1 MEKHKESIG
10 ENRQNAIPNAKTSGS
25 RTPNVPALRFPEFTG
40 EWRFVHLE
48 EVAEFQKQRIFT
60 ALLNNGNYIST
71 ENILQNFE
79 GIQYSSSIPANTNVI
94 EYQKGD
100 ILLSN
105 IRPYLKKVWF
115 ADRKGGCSA
124 DVFVLRGDKCDQH
137 FLYYVIA
144 SNRFINYVM
153 SGAKG
158 VKMPR
163 GDKSQM
169 EKYAF
174 SIPTNTEQ
182 RKIAKFLSMLD
193 ERIRL
198 QNKIIED
205 LKKLKSAI
213 TEILFCTPK
222 EFMPSKRLSVYKNEW
237 KLVRLSDICQRI
249 RTKNVGGQ
257 CRQVLTIAAQYGLV
271 NQEDFFNKTVA
282 SENLEG
288 YYLLQKGDFA
298 YNKSYS
304 GDYTWGAIKRLELYE
319 QGVLSP
325 LYICFRPDITKVDA
339 DYLAHYFESKKWYK
353 GIADI
358 AGEGARNHGL
368 LNISVIDFFDTIHR
382 IPDLKEQKVI
392 AQFLNMF
399 SSKLS
404 CEQRIM
410 QSLTKQ
416 RNYLLQKMFM

>member
-1 MEKHKESIG
+1 MCD
-10 ENRQNAIPNAKTSGS
+10 
-25 RTPNVPALRFPEFTG
+25 VPAIRFPEFTG
-40 EWRFVHLE
+40 EWKSVHLE
-48 EVAEFQKQRIFT
+48 EVAEFQKQRIST
-60 ALLNNGNYIST
+60 TLLNNSNYIST

-79 GIQYSSSIPANTNVI
+79 GIQSSSSIPANMNVI

-124 DVFVLRGDKCDQH
+124 DVFVLRGDKCNQH

-144 SNRFINYVM
+144 SDRFINYVM

-169 EKYAF
+169 VKYAF

-205 LKKLKSAI
+205 LKKLRSAI
-213 TEILFCTPK
+213 AEALFCTPK
-222 EFMPSKRLSVYKNEW
+222 ESMPAKRLSPYSKEW
-237 KLVRLSDICQRI
+237 KLVKLSDICQRI
-249 RTKNVGGQ
+249 QTKNKGRQ

-304 GDYTWGAIKRLELYE
+304 GDYAWGAIKRLERYE

-325 LYICFRPDITKVDA
+325 LYICFRPDTAKVDA
-339 DYLAHYFESKKWYK
+339 DYLVHYFESKKWHK

-368 LNISVIDFFDTIHR
+368 LNISVIDFFNTIHR
-382 IPDLKEQKVI
+382 MPDLDEQKNI
-392 AQFLNMF
+392 AQVINSL

-404 CEQRIM
+404 CEQHIM
-410 QSLTKQ
+410 QSLTMQ
-416 RNYLLQKMFM
+416 RNYLLHKMFI

>member
-1 MEKHKESIG
+1 MADNKDK
-10 ENRQNAIPNAKTSGS
+10 KVL
-25 RTPNVPALRFPEFTG
+25 NVPALRFPEFTE
-40 EWRFVHLE
+40 EWESVLLE
-48 EVAEFQKQRIFT
+48 DVAEFQKKRISSD
-60 ALLNNGNYIST
+60 LLNNSNYIST
-71 ENILQNFE
+71 ENILQNF
-79 GIQYSSSIPANTNVI
+79 GGVQNSISIPANTNVI
-94 EYQKGD
+94 EYQRGD
-100 ILLSN
+100 VLLSN
-105 IRPYLKKVWF
+105 IRPYLKKVWLS
-115 ADRKGGCSA
+115 DRHGGCSA
-124 DVFVLRGDKCDQH
+124 DVFVLRGNQCERR

-144 SNRFINYVM
+144 SDRFINFVM

-169 EKYAF
+169 EKF
-174 SIPTNTEQ
+174 TFFIPTNVEQ
-182 RKIAKFLSMLD
+182 KKIAMFLSMLD

-213 TEILFCTPK
+213 AETLFCTPK
-222 EFMPSKRLSVYKNEW
+222 ESMPAKMVSPYNKEW
-237 KLVRLSDICQRI
+237 KLIKLSDICQRVQ
-249 RTKNVGGQ
+249 TKNTGNQ
-257 CRQVLTIAAQYGLV
+257 CRQVLTIAAQHGLV

-304 GDYTWGAIKRLELYE
+304 GGYTWGAIKRLEWYDK
-319 QGVLSP
+319 GVLSP
-325 LYICFRPDITKVDA
+325 LYICFRPDSSKVNA
-339 DYLAHYFESKKWYK
+339 DFLAHYFESKKWHK

-368 LNISVIDFFDTIHR
+368 LNISVIDFFNTIHR
-382 IPDLKEQKVI
+382 IPDLDEQKDI
-392 AQFLNMF
+392 ARILNSL

-404 CEQRIM
+404 CEQRVIQNLTM
-410 QSLTKQ
+410 QRS
-416 RNYLLQKMFM
+416 YLLHKMFI

>member
-205 LKKLKSAI
+205 LKKLKSALYQEMFGSLVAPTSKLGQVAEIVKGKQVNGTELLEQGDYYVMNGGTLPSGWLNKFNTEANTISISEGGNSCGYVQYNTSRYWSGGHCYSLKILHPQEVSDLYLYHFLKWQEGNIMALRIGSGLPNIQKKDLRHFPIILPTI
-213 TEILFCTPK
+213 TKQKSII
-222 EFMPSKRLSVYKNEW
+222 S
-237 KLVRLSDICQRI
+237 
-249 RTKNVGGQ
+249 
-257 CRQVLTIAAQYGLV
+257 VLTAIDAKIA
-271 NQEDFFNKTVA
+271 
-282 SENLEG
+282 
-288 YYLLQKGDFA
+288 
-298 YNKSYS
+298 
-304 GDYTWGAIKRLELYE
+304 
-319 QGVLSP
+319 
-325 LYICFRPDITKVDA
+325 
-339 DYLAHYFESKKWYK
+339 
-353 GIADI
+353 
-358 AGEGARNHGL
+358 
-368 LNISVIDFFDTIHR
+368 
-382 IPDLKEQKVI
+382 
-392 AQFLNMF
+392 
-399 SSKLS
+399 
-404 CEQRIM
+404 CEV
-410 QSLTKQ
+410 SLTEYYTMQKDF
-416 RNYLLQKMFM
+416 LLRDLFI